1 MKHSYLALVIATVL
15 SGAVLVGC
23 DKKEDAAAQGAQQ
36 QMPPAVVNV
45 QTVTL
50 GTVPQEQT
58 FSGRTTAFET
68 ADVRPQVNG
77 IIDEILFREGS
88 DVKKGQPLYRIN
100 TDNYAS
106 SVASGQ
112 AAIQQA
118 EANRQTA
125 IANNAN
131 AKADLASRQ
140 ASLAQAQ
147 NDLQRLRGLVEID
160 AISKQQYDQAQ
171 TEVRTAQAAVAS
183 ASAAVSQTNA
193 GIESATAGIQTAKAG
208 LNASTLDLNRTIV
221 RAPISGR
228 SDRSTATAGTLVS
241 ASQTNPMVTIS
252 RLDPIYVDISQ
263 SSSELLKLRQQI
275 SEGKAQAGMNSV
287 ELVLED
293 GSVYPVRG
301 QLAVSEAK
309 VDESTGAVTL
319 RAVFPNNN
327 GILLPGMYV
336 SARLTQSVI
345 SNAALVPQSAVMR
358 STKSETQVYIVDANN
373 KIQVRPVTI
382 NGTYN
387 GQWVVTD
394 GLKNGDKV
402 VIIGGAKVK
411 PDQEVVVKPVEDA
424 DATPAKQGAANGAT
438 PNNTKPDGNSSSN
451 AQAPNQPP
459 AKTPQQAAESMDK
472 PASDNSQKAQGAK
485 QPAATN

>member
-1 MKHSYLALVIATVL
+1 MKHSYLALVIASVL

-23 DKKEDAAAQGAQQ
+23 DNKEDAAGEQAAQQ

-58 FSGRTTAFET
+58 FSGRTAAYQT

-77 IIDEILFREGS
+77 IIDEVLFREGS
-88 DVKKGQPLYRIN
+88 NVKKGQPLYRIN
-100 TDNYAS
+100 TDNYS
-106 SVASGQ
+106 SSITSGQ

-118 EANRQTA
+118 EANYQTA
-125 IANNAN
+125 VANHAN
-131 AKADLASRQ
+131 AKADLVSRQ

-147 NDLQRLRGLVEID
+147 NDLRRLSGLVEID

-171 TEVRTAQAAVAS
+171 TAVRTAQAAVAS
-183 ASAAVSQTNA
+183 ANAAIGQAQA
-193 GIESATAGIQTAKAG
+193 GIESAKAGIQTAKAG
-208 LNASTLDLNRTIV
+208 LQASTLDLNRTIV
-221 RAPISGR
+221 RAPLSGR
-228 SDRSTATAGTLVS
+228 TDRSSVTAGTLVS
-241 ASQTNPMVTIS
+241 SGQPTPLVTIS

-275 SEGKAQAGMNSV
+275 TEGKAQAGMNSV

-301 QLAVSEAK
+301 QLALAEAK

-319 RAVFPNNN
+319 RAVFPNNSN
-327 GILLPGMYV
+327 ILLPGMYV
-336 SARLTQSVI
+336 TARLTQSVI
-345 SNAALVPQSAVMR
+345 TNAALVPQSAVMR
-358 STKSETQVYIVDANN
+358 STKSETQVYIVDENN

-382 NGTYN
+382 NGTYK

-394 GLKNGDKV
+394 GLQAGDKIV
-402 VIIGGAKVK
+402 VIGGAKVK
-411 PDQEVVVKPVEDA
+411 PEQEVIAKPLEDPNA
-424 DATPAKQGAANGAT
+424 APAAKGSAAQSA
-438 PNNTKPDGNSSSN
+438 
-451 AQAPNQPP
+451 
-459 AKTPQQAAESMDK
+459 QQAAKSMDK
-472 PASDNSQKAQGAK
+472 STDGKTAN
-485 QPAATN
+485 QPAQSAAN

>member
-1 MKHSYLALVIATVL
+1 MKHSYLALVIASIL
-15 SGAVLVGC
+15 STAVLVGC
-23 DKKEDAAAQGAQQ
+23 DKKEDADPAAAQQ

-50 GTVPQEQT
+50 GVVPQVQT
-58 FSGRTTAFET
+58 FSGRTTAFQT

-77 IIDEILFREGS
+77 IVDKISFQEGGF
-88 DVKKGQPLYRIN
+88 VKKGQELYRIN
-100 TDNYAS
+100 ADNYVS
-106 SVASGQ
+106 SINNAQ
-112 AAIQQA
+112 AAIVQSEANLQTAKANEDNA
-118 EANRQTA
+118 EAELFSR
-125 IANNAN
+125 
-131 AKADLASRQ
+131 KASY
-140 ASLAQAQ
+140 AQAV
-147 NDLQRLRGLVEID
+147 NDFQRLRGLVEID

-171 TEVRTAQAAVAS
+171 TEVVTAQAAVKSAESAVGQAQASIAS
-183 ASAAVSQTNA
+183 AEA
-193 GIESATAGIQTAKAG
+193 GIATAKSNLG
-208 LNASTLDLNRTIV
+208 ASNLDINRTIV
-221 RAPISGR
+221 RAPISGITER
-228 SDRSTATAGTLVS
+228 SNVTVGTLVN
-241 ASQTNPMVTIS
+241 ASQADPMVNVS

-293 GSVYPVRG
+293 GSVYPITG
-301 QLAVSEAK
+301 KLALSEAK

-319 RAVFPNNN
+319 RAIFPNSNN
-327 GILLPGMYV
+327 VLLPGMYV

-358 STKSETQVYIVDANN
+358 STKSETQVYIVDKDN

-387 GQWVVTD
+387 GNWVVTD

-411 PDQEVVVKPVEDA
+411 PEQEVVAKPLEDPN
-424 DATPAKQGAANGAT
+424 PAPSA
-438 PNNTKPDGNSSSN
+438 SSN
-451 AQAPNQPP
+451 AQA
-459 AKTPQQAAESMDK
+459 AVKTPQQAAKSMDESTDDS
-472 PASDNSQKAQGAK
+472 PNNTRA
-485 QPAATN
+485 AATN